1 MSLFLAWFAVMFPL
15 VFSPGP
21 ANIAFAATGSQV
33 GLKRSLPFLIGIDL
47 VFIIQ
52 TVIVGFGLGQIVETY
67 PSIMIG
73 MQLLGAIY
81 LLYLAYT
88 FVMAG
93 KTQADMNTNL
103 LGFKD
108 GLIIQTLNSKGW
120 IMVFLMF
127 SLFTVQ
133 AQENFASYGIVL
145 LIIWLAVLNISL
157 HVVWIVVGELL
168 AKISN
173 SPTYRKRL
181 DYIYALCLV
190 GVAVW
195 LIIDNPIWQ

>member
-93 KTQADMNTNL
+93 KTQADMNTNIYW
-103 LGFKD
+103 
-108 GLIIQTLNSKGW
+108 GLK
-120 IMVFLMF
+120 
-127 SLFTVQ
+127 TV
-133 AQENFASYGIVL
+133 
-145 LIIWLAVLNISL
+145 
-157 HVVWIVVGELL
+157 
-168 AKISN
+168 
-173 SPTYRKRL
+173 
-181 DYIYALCLV
+181 
-190 GVAVW
+190 
-195 LIIDNPIWQ
+195 